1 MRSRAFDF
9 STEAHTC
16 MAELAWWG
24 EMTKVKREYG
34 PGRIDKAGKI
44 LICDGASESEI
55 TEAHTIMNNWR
66 FAHSYPLEVALA
78 SFRQSAVEVYPR
90 VIIAER
96 LKRLPSIAAKLR
108 REKNMKLSQMQDIG
122 GCRAV
127 FRTIEDVRQVMADTA
142 LLKNCTGPDY
152 IRRPKISGYRSI
164 HLIWRFRSEDPSDQ
178 EYDGMRV
185 EIQVRTAL
193 QHAWATAVEIASTY
207 TNADIKS
214 GEGDQRW
221 IRFFSLMGTA
231 FANIE
236 GCPPVP
242 DTPTNKREL
251 LRELRKLTDD
261 LRVREAMKNW
271 SEITTIRKETET
283 TVSANTFLVTLR
295 LADYLR
301 WQLKI
306 VPFSASR
313 NASEE
318 YMNAE
323 KEIAGKHRMQV
334 VLVSV
339 GSIDN
344 LREAY
349 PNYYADTT
357 EFIKVLEQ
365 LI

>member
-1 MRSRAFDF
+1 
-9 STEAHTC
+9 
-16 MAELAWWG
+16 
-24 EMTKVKREYG
+24 MTRIKREYG
-34 PGRIDKAGKI
+34 PSRVDKAGKI
-44 LICDGASESEI
+44 LICDSSSEAE
-55 TEAHTIMNNWR
+55 TAEAHTVMNNWR

-78 SFRQSAVEVYPR
+78 SFRKSAVEIYPR
-90 VIIAER
+90 VLIAER

-127 FRTIEDVRQVMADTA
+127 FRTMEEVRQVMGNTD

-152 IRRPKISGYRSI
+152 IRSPKISGYRSI
-164 HLIWRFRSEDPSDQ
+164 HLIWRFRSEDPTDK

-207 TNADIKS
+207 TNADLKS

-221 IRFFSLMGTA
+221 VRFFALMGTA
-231 FANIE
+231 FANKE

-242 DTPTNKREL
+242 GTPSSKLKLVSEI
-251 LRELRKLTDD
+251 RKLAAD
-261 LRVREAMKNW
+261 LRVKEAMKSW
-271 SEITTIRKETET
+271 SEITTIREQTEET
-283 TVSANTFLVTLR
+283 SSAANTFLVTLR
-295 LADYLR
+295 LAEYLR
-301 WQLKI
+301 WQLRI
-306 VPFSASR
+306 VPFGASR

-318 YMNAE
+318 YLNAE

-357 EFIKVLEQ
+357 EFVKMLER